1 MKKLNTIAAA
11 AVLAAVFSGAVKAG
25 NFETDLQSIKT
36 SIPVPAAAAQASP
49 RSEKLSGLGILSVK
63 MVAVKGKMERS
74 ELSLW
79 NITRILGNKEGGS
92 LDSSLQGLMGDLKE
106 CTAAAKAL
114 DAASAKA
121 IAGTPKTPDTV
132 AVAQLL
138 LANVAEYTDNDETIV
153 LIRLEEIM
161 TKYPEYKDAIQP
173 HINEYIKAIEAVGNA
188 GNKIMKL
195 SGPLSAE

>member
-1 MKKLNTIAAA
+1 MKKLTTIAAA
-11 AVLAAVFSGAVKAG
+11 AILAAMFSGAVKAG
-25 NFETDLQSIKT
+25 NFETDLQSIKS
-36 SIPVPAAAAQASP
+36 SIPVPVAAGQASP
-49 RSEKLSGLGILSVK
+49 RSEKLSGLGTLSVK
-63 MVAVKGKMERS
+63 MVAVKAKMERA
-74 ELSLW
+74 ELTLW

-92 LDSSLQGLMGDLKE
+92 LDSQLQELMGNLKE

-114 DAASAKA
+114 DAAAAKA

-153 LIRLEEIM
+153 TIRLEEIM
-161 TKYPEYKDAIQP
+161 TKYPEYKNSIQP
-173 HINEYIKAIEAVGNA
+173 QVNEYVKAIEAVGNA

>member
-11 AVLAAVFSGAVKAG
+11 AVLAAMFSGAVKAG
-25 NFETDLQSIKT
+25 NLETDLQSIKS
-36 SIPVPAAAAQASP
+36 SIPVPVAAEQASP
-49 RSEKLSGLGILSVK
+49 RSEKLSGLGTLSVK
-63 MVAVKGKMERS
+63 MVAVKAKMERA
-74 ELSLW
+74 ELTLW

-92 LDSSLQGLMGDLKE
+92 LDSQLQELMGNLKE
-106 CTAAAKAL
+106 CTVAAKAL
-114 DAASAKA
+114 DAAASKA

-153 LIRLEEIM
+153 TIRLEEIM
-161 TKYPEYKDAIQP
+161 TKYPEYKNAIQP
-173 HINEYIKAIEAVGNA
+173 LVNEYVKAIEAVGNA

-195 SGPLSAE
+195 SGPISAE

>member
-11 AVLAAVFSGAVKAG
+11 AILAAMFSGAVKAG
-25 NFETDLQSIKT
+25 NFETDLQSIKN
-36 SIPVPAAAAQASP
+36 SIPVPAAAEQVTS
-49 RSEKLSGLGILSVK
+49 RSEKLSGLGTLSIK
-63 MVAVKGKMERS
+63 MVAVKAKMERA
-74 ELSLW
+74 ELTLW

-92 LDSSLQGLMGDLKE
+92 LDNSLQGLMGDLKE
-106 CTAAAKAL
+106 CTSAAKAL
-114 DAASAKA
+114 DAAAAKA

-132 AVAQLL
+132 AVARLL

-195 SGPLSAE
+195 SGPLSAD

>member
-1 MKKLNTIAAA
+1 MKRLNTIAAA
-11 AVLAAVFSGAVKAG
+11 AVLAAIFSGAVKAG
-25 NFETDLQSIKT
+25 NFETDLQSIKN
-36 SIPVPAAAAQASP
+36 SIPVPVAAAQASP
-49 RSEKLSGLGILSVK
+49 RSEKLSGLGTLSIK
-63 MVAVKGKMERS
+63 MVAVKGKMERA

-92 LDSSLQGLMGDLKE
+92 MDGSLQRLMGDLKE

-114 DAASAKA
+114 DAVAAKA

-138 LANVAEYTDNDETIV
+138 LANVAEYTDNDETII

-188 GNKIMKL
+188 GNKIMEL